1 MKMETIKLSLKKM
14 VLTVMSLTALGFMQS
29 CSDSDGTGTAQVKF
43 KLVDAPGDY
52 EQVNVEIIDIQYNL
66 GEDGGWQSLESFEG
80 PLNVD
85 LTTLVGGENEILADE
100 VVEANTMHQIR
111 LVLGDNNTVVL
122 RGETEAKDLSTPSA
136 QQSGLKINLD
146 EALKAGFSYT
156 FILDWD
162 AQESIV
168 AQGNGSYSLKPV
180 IRVSAEKNSGI
191 IKGKVWEDLGD
202 EVEENPLAIE
212 GATVSLYDTMTEEL
226 VTTTETDSLGTFVFQ
241 GVSSGSYSLVIS
253 KEGFVEYSSEN
264 AIDVTVGETEDIG
277 NIKLQMVVSA
287 QSAM

>member
-1 MKMETIKLSLKKM
+1 MKMETIKLSFKKM
-14 VLTVMSLTALGFMQS
+14 ALTVMSLTLIGLMQS
-29 CSDSDGTGTAQVKF
+29 CSDNDGTGTAQVKF
-43 KLVDAPGDY
+43 KLVDAPGNY
-52 EQVNVEIIDIQYNL
+52 EQVNVEIIDIQYNT
-66 GEDGGWQSLESFEG
+66 GDDDGWQSLETFEG

-122 RGETEAKDLSTPSA
+122 KGETEAKSLSTPSA
-136 QQSGLKINLD
+136 QQSGLKINID
-146 EALKAGFSYT
+146 EALEAGFSYT

-180 IRVSAEKNSGI
+180 IRVNAEKNSGI
-191 IKGKVWEDLGD
+191 IQGKVWEDLGD
-202 EVEENPLAIE
+202 QVEDNPKVIE
-212 GATVSLYDTMTEEL
+212 GATVSLYYTVTEEL
-226 VTTTETDSLGTFVFQ
+226 VTTTETDALGTFVFQ

-253 KEGFVEYSSEN
+253 KDGFVEYTSEN
-264 AIDVTVGETEDIG
+264 AIEVTVGETEELG
-277 NIKLQMVVSA
+277 NIKLQTVLLT
-287 QSAM
+287 QSAI